1 MSLLRLLLRSSWRT
15 AALASL
21 AGMAS
26 GISMLG
32 LIALIHAALGQGQ
45 GQGGQPSVLLAAA
58 FAGLCVAA
66 LGCRVGSQ
74 AILVRLSQQTVSR
87 MSRSLCRQVLDAPLK
102 RLEELG
108 PHRILVAL
116 TSDIVTVAQALNGI
130 PALCVNLATLGCGLA
145 YLGWLS
151 PLVLAAASGF
161 LVVGVASYRA
171 TAARAV
177 PELKQAR
184 DVQDRL
190 MKHLRGLILGIKELK
205 LHRAR
210 RDAFLTG
217 PLLESDASLRAH
229 MTRGL
234 TLQTTAVTWGRLLFF
249 VAIGLLVFVFPRLQP
264 LDARTLA
271 GLTLTILY
279 LTGPVEGIIG
289 WLPVLGRAQI
299 ALAKVEELGLELDLA
314 GCDTAAAAPA
324 SAPAWRRLELVEATH
339 AYRGERDDRGFLL
352 GPIDL
357 ELHPG
362 EVVFVVGG
370 NGSGKTTLVKLVTGL
385 YAPESGAVLLDGRE
399 VAGAGRERL
408 RELFSAVFADVV
420 LFDSLLGLEAP
431 ALDDTAREYL
441 ARLQLDHR
449 VSIERG
455 VFSTT
460 ELSKGQRKRLALLT
474 AYLEDRPIYIFDEW
488 AADQDPLF
496 KELFYTRIL
505 PDLKARGK
513 CVLAVTHDESYFPLA
528 DRIVRLRDGKLV
540 DGAWDYER
548 QQWGESLAG
557 PA

>member
-26 GISMLG
+26 GVSMLG
-32 LIALIHAALGQGQ
+32 LIALIHAALGQGAR
-45 GQGGQPSVLLAAA
+45 PSALLAGA
-58 FAGLCVAA
+58 FAGLCLVA

-87 MSRSLCRQVLDAPLK
+87 MSRGLCRQVLDVPLK
-102 RLEELG
+102 QLEELG

-116 TSDIVTVAQALNGI
+116 TGDIVTVAQALNGI
-130 PALCVNLATLGCGLA
+130 PALCVNLASLGCGLA

-151 PLVLAAASGF
+151 PGVLAAALGF
-161 LVVGVASYRA
+161 LIVGVASYRV
-171 TAARAV
+171 TAARAL

-184 DVQDRL
+184 DDQDRL
-190 MKHLRGLILGIKELK
+190 MKHLRSLILGIKELK

-210 RDAFLTG
+210 REAFMTG
-217 PLLESDASLRAH
+217 PLLETDASLRAH

-249 VAIGLLVFVFPRLQP
+249 VAIGLLVFVFPRVEP
-264 LDARTLA
+264 LDTRTLA

-289 WLPVLGRAQI
+289 WLPVLGRAQL
-299 ALAKVEELGLELDLA
+299 ALAKVEELGLALDMA
-314 GCDTAAAAPA
+314 GCDNGEAAPV
-324 SAPAWRRLELVEATH
+324 SAPGWRRLELVDATH

-362 EVVFVVGG
+362 EIVFIVGG

-385 YAPESGAVLLDGRE
+385 YTPESGSVLLDGRA
-399 VAGAGRERL
+399 VAGAGKERERQRH

-431 ALDDTAREYL
+431 TLDATAREYL

-449 VSIERG
+449 VTIERG

-460 ELSKGQRKRLALLT
+460 ELSRGQRKRLALLT
-474 AYLEDRPIYIFDEW
+474 AYLEDRPIYVFDEW

-528 DRIVRLRDGKLV
+528 DRIVRLRDGKLI
-540 DGAWDYER
+540 DGASDYER